1 MIERK
6 TRSDSSSQPQHMVD
20 WVEKAY
26 NAISSDID
34 MVKRSFDVC
43 GITTTDK
50 SMVRNGFFYEKCM
63 ANACQHLEDDVED
76 DAEDD
81 SFIL

>member
-1 MIERK
+1 
-6 TRSDSSSQPQHMVD
+6 MVD

-43 GITTTDK
+43 GITTADK
-50 SMVRNGFFYEKCM
+50 SMVRNGSFYEKCM
-63 ANACQHLEDDVED
+63 TNACQHLEDDVED

-81 SFIL
+81 PFIL

>member
-1 MIERK
+1 MAY
-6 TRSDSSSQPQHMVD
+6 
-20 WVEKAY
+20 WVEKVH

-34 MVKRSFDVC
+34 MVKLSFDVC

-50 SMVRNGFFYEKCM
+50 SMVRNGSLYEKCM
-63 ANACQHLEDDVED
+63 GNACQHLEDDVED

-81 SFIL
+81 PFIL

>member
-1 MIERK
+1 
-6 TRSDSSSQPQHMVD
+6 MVD

-43 GITTTDK
+43 GITITDK
-50 SMVRNGFFYEKCM
+50 SMVRNGSFYEKYM
-63 ANACQHLEDDVED
+63 ANGCQHLEDDVED

-81 SFIL
+81 PFIL

>member
-1 MIERK
+1 MI
-6 TRSDSSSQPQHMVD
+6 D

-50 SMVRNGFFYEKCM
+50 GMVGNGSFYEKCI

-81 SFIL
+81 PFIL

>member
-1 MIERK
+1 
-6 TRSDSSSQPQHMVD
+6 MVD

-50 SMVRNGFFYEKCM
+50 SMVRNGSFYEKCI
-63 ANACQHLEDDVED
+63 ANASQHLEDDVED
-76 DAEDD
+76 DAFCNDYY
-81 SFIL
+81 FCLI